1 VKISTRQLDGQLRKG
16 LSPLYAVHGPEALL
30 ALEACDR
37 IREAARKD
45 GCTEREVFFAEPG
58 ADWNRFG
65 AGAANLSLFASKRLV
80 ELRIP
85 TGKPGAEGGRAIEAY
100 CARLPGYVITLV
112 ALPQLEWQQQ
122 KSKWYEAL
130 ERAGVL
136 VEARA
141 VSRDELP
148 EWLAERLSRQGQ
160 KASVET
166 LEWMADRVEGNL
178 LAARQEVEKLALLL
192 PRGEVSLQAIRD
204 AVTDV
209 SRYERDTLLDAI
221 HASDA
226 GRVAR
231 VVASLEAEGEP
242 LPLLLWTLT
251 EELRLM
257 MALAANQRPRR
268 FIPPDRM
275 SALQKT
281 ARRHDTA
288 SFDREL
294 LRAHRIDRMIKGIE
308 TGDPWDSVVEL
319 ALGLAGRPVLAAA

>member
-1 VKISTRQLDGQLRKG
+1 MAQ
-16 LSPLYAVHGPEALL
+16 LYAVHGAEALL

-37 IREAARKD
+37 IREAARRE

-58 ADWNRFG
+58 ADWARFG

-85 TGKPGAEGGRAIEAY
+85 TGKPGADGGRAIEAY
-100 CARLPGYVITLV
+100 CAKLPDDAITLV
-112 ALPQLEWQQQ
+112 ALPELEWQQQ
-122 KSKWYEAL
+122 KSKWFEAL
-130 ERAGVL
+130 DRAGVL

-148 EWLAERLSRQGQ
+148 EWLAERLARQKQ

-166 LEWMADRVEGNL
+166 LEWLADRVEGNL

-192 PRGEVSLQAIRD
+192 PQGEITLEAIRD
-204 AVTDV
+204 SVTDV

-221 HASDA
+221 HAADA

-231 VVASLEAEGEP
+231 IVASLESEGEP

-275 SALQKT
+275 SALQQT
-281 ARRHDTA
+281 TRRHDAA
-288 SFDREL
+288 SFAREL

-308 TGDPWDSVVEL
+308 TVDPWDSVVEL
-319 ALGLAGRPVLAAA
+319 ALGIAGRPVLAAA